1 MYSRVSSGAIDG
13 LSCRFIQV
21 EVDVSSGLPCFEMVG
36 LLGSEVKEA
45 KERVRVA
52 LRNTGI
58 TLPPKKITVNLSPA
72 NMRKEGSGFDLP
84 IAIGIMI
91 SMEEICPI
99 EEKKIIAVGEL
110 GLNGELK
117 PVKGILPTVREAK
130 KEGFSYCMVP
140 RTNQKEAELIP
151 GIKILAME
159 SLCEVVHLLR
169 SDEVQWD
176 EVYKEIC
183 RNRKGTVEK
192 RRVKE
197 PEKTEEV
204 DFGDIYGQD
213 VAKRCGMIAVAGFH
227 HFLMVGPPGAGKSM
241 IAKRIPTITP
251 ELTLDESLEVS
262 TIYSIMGKMEE
273 GQGLISR
280 RPFQSPHHTITER
293 ALVGGGMFPKPG
305 VISLCHKGVLFL
317 DEFAEFKRT
326 TLDLLREPL
335 EERKIH
341 ISRRGGEYEYP
352 SDFML
357 VAAMNPC
364 PCGYFPDRNK
374 CRCSE
379 PQIKRYLSSVSGPIL
394 DRIDMCL
401 EVQEDSWLKRKEDK
415 NGLTSAMMREQVEK
429 ARKMQKVRFKGTVYE
444 FNSQLSGKDVE
455 RFCELGAEEK
465 KFLDKAY
472 QSFGLSV
479 RGYLKVLKLSRT
491 IADVDGEK
499 KIRTPHLSEA
509 LCYYSGMDRFVK
521 D

>member
-13 LSCRFIQV
+13 LVCRFIQV
-21 EVDVSSGLPCFEMVG
+21 EVDISSGLPCFEMVG

-72 NMRKEGSGFDLP
+72 NIRKEGSGFDLS
-84 IAIGIMI
+84 IAIGIMVA
-91 SMEEICPI
+91 MEEICPM
-99 EEKKIIAVGEL
+99 EEKKMIALGEL

-117 PVKGILPTVREAK
+117 PVKGVLPTVKKAK
-130 KEGFSYCMVP
+130 EEGFSYCMVP
-140 RTNQKEAELIP
+140 GANREEAELIP
-151 GIKILAME
+151 GIKIIAME
-159 SLCEVVHLLR
+159 NLSEVMQFLK
-169 SDEVQWD
+169 SDGMQWD

-183 RNRKGTVEK
+183 RNRKNV
-192 RRVKE
+192 VKE
-197 PEKTEEV
+197 RCVKESEKTEEV

-213 VAKRCGMIAVAGFH
+213 VAKRCAVIAAAGFH
-227 HFLMVGPPGAGKSM
+227 HLLMVGPPGAGKSM
-241 IAKRIPTITP
+241 IAKRISTITP
-251 ELTLDESLEVS
+251 EMTVEESLEVS
-262 TIYSIMGKMEE
+262 TVYSIMGQLGE
-273 GQGLISR
+273 GQGLITK

-305 VISLCHKGVLFL
+305 VISLSHKGVLFL

-341 ISRRGGEYEYP
+341 VSRRGGEYEYP

-364 PCGYFPDRNK
+364 PCGFYPDRNK

-394 DRIDMCL
+394 DRIDICL
-401 EVQEDSWLKRKEDK
+401 EVQEDNWLRRKEDK
-415 NGLTSAMMREQVEK
+415 NGLTSAMMREQVER
-429 ARKMQKVRFKGTVYE
+429 ARRMQKVRFKGTGYE

-455 RFCELGAEEK
+455 RFCELGTEEK
-465 KFLDKAY
+465 RFLEKAY
-472 QSFGLSV
+472 RSLGLSV
-479 RGYLKVLKLSRT
+479 RGYLKVLKLART

-521 D
+521 G